1 MWYVYAM
8 GNQTKTINNVE
19 LLHGEVKNAV
29 NKGFLEAFVVCQG
42 SDRLNLREQMS
53 SQKLGLRED
62 TKDNAHGSM
71 AVKAVKRKGS
81 IEVSPSL
88 PKLYQST
95 IERNNHRKYR

>member
-1 MWYVYAM
+1 M
-8 GNQTKTINNVE
+8 GNQTTTINNVE
-19 LLHGEVKNAV
+19 SIHGEVRNAV
-29 NKGFLEAFVVCQG
+29 NKGFLEAFVVSQG
-42 SDRLNLREQMS
+42 SDRLNLTEQLR

-62 TKDNAHGSM
+62 HEDSAHGSM

-95 IERNNHRKYR
+95 IERNNHRKFK